1 MKIYYLTTIFT
12 LPLSKLHSI
21 TYLYFD
27 TQESLEHYPDTKV
40 YTITK
45 PNPNTYYQ
53 LSLDIWVGTH

>member
-12 LPLSKLHSI
+12 LPLSKLHTI

-27 TQESLEHYPDTKV
+27 TPESLEHFPDTKI

-45 PNPNTYYQ
+45 PIPNTYEQ
-53 LSLDIWVGTH
+53 LSLEI